1 MDCKKSTLLLCHSK
15 KAMKSRKLPKGFV
28 LCGLNCLTFVY
39 FPLVLPIVTCSS
51 SDLDYRLQRVK
62 NVLKEVPLIDG
73 HNDLPWNIRKFLKN
87 QLKDFHFA
95 GDLRQVQP
103 WSNSAWSHTDLRRL
117 KEGMVS
123 AQFWSAY
130 APCSSQHLDA
140 VQLTLEQIDL
150 IRRLVNLYPHQM
162 SLVTTASGIEKTHK
176 SGKIASLIG
185 VEGGHAIGTS
195 LSVLRMF
202 YQLGARYLTLTHTC
216 NTPWADCCKVDE
228 PGKYPHIGGL
238 SKFGKLV
245 VQEMNRLGMI
255 VDLSHVSVPTMLDA
269 LGSSKAPV
277 IFSHS
282 SAHAICNSSRN
293 VPDHV
298 LQRIAING
306 GLVMVAFYPHFVS
319 CSGQATLHD
328 VVAHINHIREVA
340 GIDHVGI
347 GAGYDGVNLVP
358 KGLEDVSKYPH
369 LLAALLESEK
379 WSEEDIAKLAGKN
392 LIRVFKEVE
401 AVRDEM
407 ELLKVPPL
415 DQSIPAEDIMGR
427 SYCRYQGPRT

>member
-1 MDCKKSTLLLCHSK
+1 MNLLKQLLDGCY
-15 KAMKSRKLPKGFV
+15 V
-28 LCGLNCLTFVY
+28 LCGFSFLIFLY
-39 FPLVLPIVTCSS
+39 LPLMLAMPEQTRLAN
-51 SDLDYRLQRVK
+51 DFDYRLQRAK
-62 NVLKEVPLIDG
+62 HVLRESPLIDG
-73 HNDLPWNIRKFLKN
+73 HNDLAWNIRKFLKN
-87 QLKDFHFA
+87 RLQDFPFA
-95 GDLRQVQP
+95 GDLREVLP
-103 WSNSAWSHTDLRRL
+103 WSASAWSHTDLPRL

-130 APCSSQHLDA
+130 VPCSSQHMDA

-150 IRRLVNLYPHQM
+150 IRRLVNLYSNQM
-162 SLVTTASGIEKTHK
+162 TFVTDASGIEEVHK

-185 VEGGHAIGTS
+185 VEGGHSIGTS

-245 VQEMNRLGMI
+245 VHEMNRLGMI

-269 LGSSKAPV
+269 LSTSKAPV

-298 LQRIAING
+298 LQKIAVNG
-306 GLVMVAFYPHFVS
+306 GLVMVAFYPHFLS
-319 CSGQATLHD
+319 CSSQATLED
-328 VVAHINHIREVA
+328 VIVHINHIREVA
-340 GIDHVGI
+340 GVDHVGI

-369 LLAALLESEK
+369 LFATLLESDK
-379 WSEEDIAKLAGKN
+379 WTEADIAKVAGKN

-401 AVRDEM
+401 AVRDRM
-407 ELLKVPPL
+407 EQKKVPPV
-415 DQSIPAEDIMGR
+415 DQTIPPEDIMGR

>member
-1 MDCKKSTLLLCHSK
+1 
-15 KAMKSRKLPKGFV
+15 MKSREYHKSYS
-28 LCGLNCLTFVY
+28 LCGFTWIIVLLY
-39 FPLVLPIVTCSS
+39 FPYLTLSTAN
-51 SDLDYRLQRVK
+51 DFDYRMQRVK
-62 NVLKEVPLIDG
+62 KVLTEVPLIDG
-73 HNDLPWNIRKFLKN
+73 HNDLPWNIRKFVKN
-87 QLKDFHFA
+87 QLRDFRFGA
-95 GDLRQVQP
+95 DLREISP
-103 WSNSAWSHTDLRRL
+103 WSSSAWSHTDLRRL

-150 IRRLVNLYPHQM
+150 IRRLVSQYPKHM
-162 SLVTTASGIEKTHK
+162 SLVTSASGIEETHK
-176 SGKIASLIG
+176 EGKIASLIG

-228 PGKYPHIGGL
+228 PGKVPHIGGL
-238 SKFGKLV
+238 SHFGTLV
-245 VQEMNRLGMI
+245 VSEMNRLGMI

-269 LGSSKAPV
+269 IASSKAPV

-298 LQRIAING
+298 LKKIAING

-319 CSGQATLHD
+319 CSENANLED
-328 VVAHINHIREVA
+328 VIAHINHIRDVA

-369 LLAALLESEK
+369 LFATLLKSEK
-379 WSEEDIAKLAGKN
+379 WSEKDIGKLAGKN

-401 AVRDEM
+401 TVRDEL
-407 ELLKVPPL
+407 EIKGVLPI
-415 DQSIPAEDIMGR
+415 DQSIPPQDILGR
-427 SYCRYQGPRT
+427 SYCRYAGPRT

>member
-1 MDCKKSTLLLCHSK
+1 
-15 KAMKSRKLPKGFV
+15 MKSRKLPKGFV

-95 GDLRQVQP
+95 GDLTKVQP

-176 SGKIASLIG
+176 SGKISSLIG

>member
-1 MDCKKSTLLLCHSK
+1 
-15 KAMKSRKLPKGFV
+15 MKSRKLPKGFV

>member
-1 MDCKKSTLLLCHSK
+1 MRRRRPSG
-15 KAMKSRKLPKGFV
+15 GFL
-28 LCGLNCLTFVY
+28 LCGLLSWTIMMNFLPMYLCLNLEERMKV
-39 FPLVLPIVTCSS
+39 VG
-51 SDLDYRLQRVK
+51 K
-62 NVLKEVPLIDG
+62 VLKEVPLIDG

-87 QLKDFHFA
+87 QLREFRF
-95 GDLRQVQP
+95 GEDLRQIAP
-103 WSNSAWSHTDLRRL
+103 WSTSVWSHTDLRRL
-117 KEGMVS
+117 REGMVA

-130 APCSSQHLDA
+130 VPCSSQHLDA
-140 VQLTLEQIDL
+140 VQLALEQIDL
-150 IRRLVNLYPHQM
+150 IRRLVNLYPQHM
-162 SLVTTASGIEKTHK
+162 ALVTTANGIDESHQA
-176 SGKIASLIG
+176 GKLASLIG

-195 LSVLRMF
+195 LGVLRMF

-228 PGKYPHIGGL
+228 PGRVPHIGGL
-238 SKFGKLV
+238 SHFGTLV
-245 VQEMNRLGMI
+245 VTEMNRLGMM

-269 LGSSKAPV
+269 LATSKAPV

-298 LQRIAING
+298 LKRIAVNG

-319 CSGQATLHD
+319 CAESATLKD
-328 VVAHINHIREVA
+328 VVAHINHIRDVA
-340 GIDHVGI
+340 GVDHVGI

-379 WSEEDIAKLAGKN
+379 WTEEDIGKLAGRN
-392 LIRVFKEVE
+392 LIRVFRQVE
-401 AVRDEM
+401 QVRDQLEAQGM
-407 ELLKVPPL
+407 PPV
-415 DQSIPAEDIMGR
+415 DQSIPPEDILGR
-427 SYCRYQGPRT
+427 SYCRYSGPRT

>member
-1 MDCKKSTLLLCHSK
+1 MNFLKQLLDGC
-15 KAMKSRKLPKGFV
+15 FV
-28 LCGLNCLTFVY
+28 LCGFSFLIFLY
-39 FPLVLPIVTCSS
+39 LPLMLAMPEQTRLAN
-51 SDLDYRLQRVK
+51 DFDYRLQRAK
-62 NVLKEVPLIDG
+62 HVLRESPLIDG
-73 HNDLPWNIRKFLKN
+73 HNDLAWNIRKFLKN
-87 QLKDFHFA
+87 RLQDFPFA
-95 GDLRQVQP
+95 SDLREVLP
-103 WSNSAWSHTDLRRL
+103 WSASAWSHTDLPRL
-117 KEGMVS
+117 KEGMVA

-130 APCSSQHLDA
+130 VPCSSQHMDA

-150 IRRLVNLYPHQM
+150 IRRLVNLYPNQM
-162 SLVTTASGIEKTHK
+162 TFVTDASGIEEVHR

-185 VEGGHAIGTS
+185 VEGGHSIGTS

-245 VQEMNRLGMI
+245 VHEMNRLGMI

-269 LGSSKAPV
+269 LSASKAPV

-298 LQRIAING
+298 LQKIAVNG
-306 GLVMVAFYPHFVS
+306 GLVMVAFYPHFLS
-319 CSGQATLHD
+319 CSSQATLED
-328 VVAHINHIREVA
+328 VIVHINHIREVA
-340 GIDHVGI
+340 GVDHVGI

-369 LLAALLESEK
+369 LFAALLESDK
-379 WSEEDIAKLAGKN
+379 WSEADIAKVAGKN

-401 AVRDEM
+401 AVRDRM
-407 ELLKVPPL
+407 EQKKVPPV
-415 DQSIPAEDIMGR
+415 DQTIPPEDIMGR